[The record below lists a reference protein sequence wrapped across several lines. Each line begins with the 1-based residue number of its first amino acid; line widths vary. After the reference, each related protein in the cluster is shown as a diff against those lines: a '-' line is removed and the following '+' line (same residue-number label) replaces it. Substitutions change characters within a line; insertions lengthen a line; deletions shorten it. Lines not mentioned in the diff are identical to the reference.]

1 MPEIA
6 LDSPLEDDVIRLRL
20 MERRDMDAARR
31 LHNEFSVLLNLTD
44 IRQVTEPEQEAWF
57 DRLLADRS
65 KQRYVVTE
73 VGCEQIVGT
82 VRVDQID
89 LNNRNA
95 MIGTDIDVAYR
106 GKGYG
111 RRSHCLITD
120 YLFRQLGMHR
130 IWLVTLSTNDVAI
143 SMYRKLGMKEEG
155 VWRDAIWRDNGYV
168 DLIQFGVIR
177 EEWVQSSGK

>member
-1 MPEIA
+1 M
-6 LDSPLEDDVIRLRL
+6 DNPLEDDVIRLRL
-20 MERRDMDAARR
+20 MERRDIDAARR
-31 LHNEFSVLLNLTD
+31 LHNEYSVLLNLTD

-73 VGCEQIVGT
+73 TGDDEVIGT

-89 LNNRNA
+89 LNNRSA
-95 MIGTDIDVAYR
+95 MIGADIDAAYR

-111 RRSHCLITD
+111 RRSFQLIAD
-120 YLFRQLGMHR
+120 YLFRQMGMHR
-130 IWLVTLSTNDVAI
+130 IWLVTLATNDVAI
-143 SMYRKLGMKEEG
+143 SMYRKLGMKQEG

-168 DLIQFGVIR
+168 DLIQFGILR
-177 EEWVQSSGK
+177 DEWA

>member
-1 MPEIA
+1 MA
-6 LDSPLEDDVIRLRL
+6 DPLEDDAIRLRL
-20 MERRDMDAARR
+20 MERRDIDAARR

-73 VGCEQIVGT
+73 IGADRIIGT

-89 LNNRNA
+89 LANRNA
-95 MIGTDIDVAYR
+95 MIGTDIDAAYR

-111 RRSHCLITD
+111 RRSFRLIAD
-120 YLFRQLGMHR
+120 YLFRQMGLHR
-130 IWLVTLSTNDVAI
+130 IWLVTLSTNDVAL
-143 SMYRKLGMKEEG
+143 SMYRTLGMKEEG
-155 VWRDAIWRDNGYV
+155 VWRDAIWRDGGYV
-168 DLIQFGVIR
+168 DLIQFGILR
-177 EEWVQSSGK
+177 DEWG

>member
-1 MPEIA
+1 MKKYTRVIFVATVVLWTMVILNFCSCMSTTGPA
-6 LDSPLEDDVIRLRL
+6 KQQKTTTSPR
-20 MERRDMDAARR
+20 
-31 LHNEFSVLLNLTD
+31 T
-44 IRQVTEPEQEAWF
+44 QVTPQAPI
-57 DRLLADRS
+57 S
-65 KQRYVVTE
+65 
-73 VGCEQIVGT
+73 
-82 VRVDQID
+82 VDQID